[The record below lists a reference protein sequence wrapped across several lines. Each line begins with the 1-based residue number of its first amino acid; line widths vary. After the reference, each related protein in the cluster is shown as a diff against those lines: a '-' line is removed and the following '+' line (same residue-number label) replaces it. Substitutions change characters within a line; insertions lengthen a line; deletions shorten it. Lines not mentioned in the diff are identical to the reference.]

1 MTGIRHTDVNDFLR
15 KSCLSTPSRLTATA
29 PVGHAAPL
37 RSAGT
42 CAAPVPMAGTSLTL
56 RCGPEGP
63 SHLNPQSLRDSPL
76 LRGATPIRPLA
87 GGPVAGHRPVP

>member
-1 MTGIRHTDVNDFLR
+1 MTGFLKEIRSVHPQSPAV
-15 KSCLSTPSRLTATA
+15 TA

-37 RSAGT
+37 RCAGT
-42 CAAPVPMAGTSLTL
+42 STASVPMPGTSLTL

-76 LRGATPIRPLA
+76 SRGATPIHPLA
-87 GGPVAGHRPVP
+87 GGPVTGHRPVP